1 MKYQFIYAHQ
11 SQFSLRHLCQVFCIS
26 RSAYYNWLTS
36 KPGKWAQENAELLK
50 EIKIIHKQSRQ
61 TYGSPRI
68 TRELHKRG
76 YSCSRARV
84 ARLMAKNKIYA
95 KTKRKFKV
103 TTKSAHNYPVPADLL
118 NQDFTADCPNKVWV
132 SDITYIWTKAGWL
145 YLTIILDLFNRQVIG
160 WSMSPRLT
168 AITTTIPALNDAFR
182 RQDPGA
188 GLIFHSDRGVQYACH
203 EFRNKIT
210 DYKMTQSMSGK
221 GNCYDNAVAES
232 FFHTLKT
239 ELVYFEKYETKEQA
253 KQSIFEYIE
262 VFYNRQRLHSALG
275 YQTPVE
281 YAVFKRAA

>member
-1 MKYQFIYAHQ
+1 
-11 SQFSLRHLCQVFCIS
+11 
-26 RSAYYNWLTS
+26 
-36 KPGKWAQENAELLK
+36 LLK
-50 EIKIIHKQSRQ
+50 EIRIIHKQSRQ

-68 TRELHKRG
+68 TRALHNRG
-76 YSCSRARV
+76 YACSRARV

-103 TTKSAHNYPVPADLL
+103 TTKSSHNYPVPANLL
-118 NQDFTADCPNKVWV
+118 NQDFTADCANKVWV

-168 AITTTIPALNDAFR
+168 AKTTTIPALNDAFR
-182 RQDPGA
+182 CQHPGA

-210 DYKMTQSMSGK
+210 DYKMTPSMSGK

-239 ELVYFEKYETKEQA
+239 ELVYFENYETKEQA

-281 YAVFKRAA
+281 FAVLKRAA